1 MYLGLVRAVYREM
14 DRVEYQVE
22 NQAMVREVYLE
33 MDRGLEEHLGLVDRA
48 DREDLMDPEGR
59 VVQRVRVDRD
69 LEAHLDLE
77 VQQGREVRVE
87 HWD

>member
-33 MDRGLEEHLGLVDRA
+33 MDRGLEEHLGLVVSVF
-48 DREDLMDPEGR
+48 PSSS
-59 VVQRVRVDRD
+59 V
-69 LEAHLDLE
+69 
-77 VQQGREVRVE
+77 
-87 HWD
+87 